1 VGTSEANDSRNK
13 LVKAGMDVRRFQE
26 LCQRLDELAAIL
38 EIMECD
44 PINADL
50 HREAS
55 NALNQ
60 ALSEIE
66 RLRSEDQRRETSN
79 ALRDALAEIKR
90 LQANANLQHKALR
103 DALGEIERLRS
114 DADQHRE
121 TSNALQ
127 NAVAEIERLRSDVAD
142 LHPAKFDRGLSNS
155 PPASIATDW
164 FMKFLERKHALI
176 GKKVTDRKSGA
187 E

>member
-1 VGTSEANDSRNK
+1 
-13 LVKAGMDVRRFQE
+13 MDFRALRE

-55 NALNQ
+55 NALSQ

-66 RLRSEDQRRETSN
+66 RLRSDDQRRETSN

-90 LQANANLQHKALR
+90 LQANADLHHKTSEALR

-121 TSNALQ
+121 TSNALRD
-127 NAVAEIERLRSDVAD
+127 ALAEIERLRSDAAD
-142 LHPAKFDRGLSNS
+142 LHHTKFDLGLSNL
-155 PPASIATDW
+155 PPASIAADW
-164 FMKFLERKHALI
+164 FMKFSERKQALI
-176 GKKVTDRKSGA
+176 GEKVMGRKSDA

>member
-1 VGTSEANDSRNK
+1 
-13 LVKAGMDVRRFQE
+13 MDVRRFKE

-55 NALNQ
+55 NALSQ
-60 ALSEIE
+60 ALS
-66 RLRSEDQRRETSN
+66 
-79 ALRDALAEIKR
+79 
-90 LQANANLQHKALR
+90 
-103 DALGEIERLRS
+103 EIERLRS

-121 TSNALQ
+121 TPDALNQALSENEHLRSQADQHREASNALRD
-127 NAVAEIERLRSDVAD
+127 ALAEIERLRSDAAD
-142 LHPAKFDRGLSNS
+142 LRRTEFDLGLSNL
-155 PPASIATDW
+155 PPASIAADW
-164 FMKFLERKHALI
+164 FMKFSERKQALI
-176 GKKVTDRKSGA
+176 GEKVRGRKSDT